1 LDAGTYTLKASY
13 AGDSVYERSS
23 FYEKSFSVAPSID
36 ISQKIKIGDDGKI
49 VIEVGNIKGE
59 IAVYVDDVKDGSRG
73 IKGKNFTYYLPTDEY
88 SVGYHNLTF
97 EYYGSDL
104 DENVF
109 KEWDN
114 ETQQYVPVK
123 YLINITQRPTEKTGS
138 DSDSDQKFTLV
149 LKDDDGTQLSDATGD
164 VVFTIMDEFANV
176 IGVEVVKV
184 VDGIANLDIS
194 KYKNG
199 NYVISWSYSGDE
211 KHTAISRKEALS
223 IEHKAGRIVAG
234 DLKFAYTESK
244 WYSVTVFGNDGKPL
258 TNVKTQFFAGGK
270 LIGTATTNANGV
282 ASVWISHIPG
292 TYSLTITAPGKT
304 EVRKL
309 TVDHIVTLK
318 SVSVKRSAK
327 KLVLTATLKKV
338 NGKYLKGKTIA
349 FKFNGKKMSAK
360 TNGKGVAKVTVKKN
374 VLKKLKKGK
383 KVTYQATYL
392 KDTVKKTAKIK

>member
-1 LDAGTYTLKASY
+1 
-13 AGDSVYERSS
+13 
-23 FYEKSFSVAPSID
+23 
-36 ISQKIKIGDDGKI
+36 
-49 VIEVGNIKGE
+49 
-59 IAVYVDDVKDGSRG
+59 
-73 IKGKNFTYYLPTDEY
+73 
-88 SVGYHNLTF
+88 
-97 EYYGSDL
+97 
-104 DENVF
+104 
-109 KEWDN
+109 
-114 ETQQYVPVK
+114 
-123 YLINITQRPTEKTGS
+123 
-138 DSDSDQKFTLV
+138 
-149 LKDDDGTQLSDATGD
+149 
-164 VVFTIMDEFANV
+164 M
-176 IGVEVVKV
+176 
-184 VDGIANLDIS
+184 
-194 KYKNG
+194 
-199 NYVISWSYSGDE
+199 
-211 KHTAISRKEALS
+211 
-223 IEHKAGRIVAG
+223 AG

-282 ASVWISHIPG
+282 ASVRISHVPG
-292 TYSLTITAPGKT
+292 TYSLTISAPGKT

-338 NGKYLKGKTIA
+338 NGKYLKGKTIT

-374 VLKKLKKGK
+374 ILKKLKKGK